1 MARTGTFDSLED
13 ILSKR
18 RMLFVSAT
26 AITSTNI
33 TTLAPIA
40 YSTSAGLS
48 LSADD
53 IDVSNLTDGSWQTH
67 LQGKKQGELSVESL
81 VSNVDDEGTLWNAW
95 EQDSDLY
102 FWYGYVTITED
113 AAGVGTS
120 VTADKTLPYYCG
132 KLKITSLDD
141 SSDNGDVPKFSMS
154 ASTQGEV
161 KNAL

>member
-53 IDVSNLTDGSWQTH
+53 IDVSNLTDGSCRPT
-67 LQGKKQGELSVESL
+67 SRARSRES
-81 VSNVDDEGTLWNAW
+81 
-95 EQDSDLY
+95 
-102 FWYGYVTITED
+102 
-113 AAGVGTS
+113 
-120 VTADKTLPYYCG
+120 
-132 KLKITSLDD
+132 
-141 SSDNGDVPKFSMS
+141 S
-154 ASTQGEV
+154 ASKV
-161 KNAL
+161 S